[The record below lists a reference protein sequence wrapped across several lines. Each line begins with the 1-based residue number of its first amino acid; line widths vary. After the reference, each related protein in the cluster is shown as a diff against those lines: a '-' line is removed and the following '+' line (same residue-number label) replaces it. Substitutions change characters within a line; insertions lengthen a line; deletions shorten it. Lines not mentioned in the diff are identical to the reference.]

1 MICYEVNGIQLH
13 MYVNDNRG
21 LLLTESSNAGELG
34 GSLGSIVSNAFFIF
48 TVIYWLPF

>member
-21 LLLTESSNAGELG
+21 LLLTESSNVKNLL
-34 GSLGSIVSNAFFIF
+34 LGSIVSNAFFIF